1 MGKISLSEKL
11 RDYGETVDVLKRL
24 KVNELKELAEKNKI
38 KLEKKGWLSGPQP
51 ASTKNEIIDVLA
63 NSKFKEKDLIE
74 SLGLKRLLNS
84 ELLNLMNTKQLRC
97 LAKECGIPLQIE
109 SLFGTRTA
117 TSKKDM
123 IEVLGPLN
131 TSRIRKHS
139 TKIGLIGKPKKL
151 KKTKKNQKSIPKEIK
166 TKVVKPKKQSKT
178 AIERKILRE
187 LKSFKPIKRGR
198 FKEKDFEDQL
208 LIWLGARGFENVNY
222 QAQCKSGRVDI
233 LIEGKYAVELKLI
246 SSPSALTS
254 LIGQVFSYSKEF
266 EKVYL
271 IIYDV
276 KGSIRPANIK
286 ELESNFKHMN
296 ALNIELIEKP

>member
-1 MGKISLSEKL
+1 MEEISLSEKL

-24 KVNELKELAEKNKI
+24 KVNELKKLAEKNKI

-51 ASTKNEIIDVLA
+51 ASNKNEIIDVLA

-97 LAKECGIPLQIE
+97 LSKECGIPLQIE

-123 IEVLGPLN
+123 IEVLESLN
-131 TSRIRKHS
+131 TSRIRKYS
-139 TKIGLIGKPKKL
+139 TKIGLVGKPKKL
-151 KKTKKNQKSIPKEIK
+151 KTKKKNQKISPKEIK
-166 TKVVKPKKQSKT
+166 TKIVKPKKQSKT
-178 AIERKILRE
+178 ALERKILRE

-208 LIWLGARGFENVNY
+208 LIWLGARGFKNVKY

-233 LIEGKYAVELKLI
+233 LIEGKYAVELKLV

-266 EKVYL
+266 EKVFL

-286 ELESNFKHMN
+286 ELELNFKHMN
-296 ALNIELIEKP
+296 APNIEVIEKP

>member
-187 LKSFKPIKRGR
+187 LKSFKPLARGR
-198 FKEKDFEDQL
+198 FKEKHFENQL
-208 LIWLGARGFENVNY
+208 LIWLKRPFENVDY
-222 QAQCKSGRVDI
+222 QVQCKQGRVDI
-233 LIEGKYAVELKLI
+233 VIEGKYAVELKLV

-286 ELESNFKHMN
+286 ELKANFQKMN